1 MVKMKPAGAGILL
14 YSAGIFFFAVSDA
27 VGKWLV
33 VDYGPAQIMA
43 LRTLGVLPI
52 LAGVVLR
59 GGITI
64 LPRRRWGLQLLR
76 VVVASIDTFAF
87 YCACRALP
95 LVDVMTYYLAAPLF
109 VVALSALALGEY
121 VDARRWAA
129 VSVGFVG
136 VVIALRP
143 SSAAISWSAL
153 IALGGSAMFA
163 ANMTMTRRLRDMH
176 WLSLV
181 LIQLIGSGIVGG
193 TVAVAS
199 WVPTSPAVI
208 LSMALLG
215 LMSMACF
222 GAITRALALAPASLL
237 APLQYASIVWAA
249 LIGWLVWGDVPSAT
263 TLAGIAIIV
272 GSGLFVIG
280 SATLRV
286 ERGPGAVPVREAAS
300 RDLLD
305 HPSAGSG

>member
-87 YCACRALP
+87 YYACRALP

-109 VVALSALALGEY
+109 V
-121 VDARRWAA
+121 
-129 VSVGFVG
+129 
-136 VVIALRP
+136 
-143 SSAAISWSAL
+143 
-153 IALGGSAMFA
+153 A
-163 ANMTMTRRLRDMH
+163 ANTSTPGAGPRCR
-176 WLSLV
+176 S
-181 LIQLIGSGIVGG
+181 
-193 TVAVAS
+193 AS
-199 WVPTSPAVI
+199 WVS
-208 LSMALLG
+208 
-215 LMSMACF
+215 
-222 GAITRALALAPASLL
+222 
-237 APLQYASIVWAA
+237 
-249 LIGWLVWGDVPSAT
+249 
-263 TLAGIAIIV
+263 
-272 GSGLFVIG
+272 
-280 SATLRV
+280 
-286 ERGPGAVPVREAAS
+286 
-300 RDLLD
+300 
-305 HPSAGSG
+305 